1 MIKELNV
8 IPYKS
13 VGNLIFGMS
22 RTEVR
27 NIMGE
32 YKEISKN
39 PFSDNS
45 ADKFYENSINCYYDK
60 YDKLSGVVITNNFT
74 VFLNGEIILP
84 ISEEKFN
91 KMFKDAVLNYD
102 GESMTW
108 VKSLGITSYNYE
120 GEVSSLTIGTNDF
133 YGEIDN

>member
-32 YKEISKN
+32 QKEIPKN

>member
-32 YKEISKN
+32 
-39 PFSDNS
+39 
-45 ADKFYENSINCYYDK
+45 
-60 YDKLSGVVITNNFT
+60 
-74 VFLNGEIILP
+74 
-84 ISEEKFN
+84 
-91 KMFKDAVLNYD
+91 
-102 GESMTW
+102 
-108 VKSLGITSYNYE
+108 
-120 GEVSSLTIGTNDF
+120 
-133 YGEIDN
+133 